1 MIENLQTF
9 IDKRKLIDPAQV
21 QTGIINT
28 DHSKDGIWG
37 SELIGMYNVTRK
49 FRGKHV
55 TEQKGNTSIVTCIH
69 SKITIYTCTDNA
81 CKDLKE
87 GRLSYI
93 QCFGNKNTV
102 FSEFSHY
109 LKTKFLE
116 ILKYLV
122 LYNIYNAY
130 IVS

>member
-1 MIENLQTF
+1 M
-9 IDKRKLIDPAQV
+9 IDPAQV

-49 FRGKHV
+49 VRGKHV

-93 QCFGNKNTV
+93 QCFGKKYKV
-102 FSEFSHY
+102 FSAFNSHY

-122 LYNIYNAY
+122 LYNIYNAD

>member
-1 MIENLQTF
+1 
-9 IDKRKLIDPAQV
+9 
-21 QTGIINT
+21 
-28 DHSKDGIWG
+28 
-37 SELIGMYNVTRK
+37 MYNVTRK

-122 LYNIYNAY
+122 LYNIYNAD

>member
-1 MIENLQTF
+1 MIKNLQTF

-49 FRGKHV
+49 VRGKHV

-87 GRLSYI
+87 GRLS
-93 QCFGNKNTV
+93 
-102 FSEFSHY
+102 SEFSHY

-122 LYNIYNAY
+122 LYNIYNAD

>member
-1 MIENLQTF
+1 
-9 IDKRKLIDPAQV
+9 
-21 QTGIINT
+21 
-28 DHSKDGIWG
+28 
-37 SELIGMYNVTRK
+37 MYNVTK
-49 FRGKHV
+49 KVGEKHV
-55 TEQKGNTSIVTCIH
+55 TERKGNTSIVTCIH

-93 QCFGNKNTV
+93 QCFGNKNTKFFSV
-102 FSEFSHY
+102 FLHY

-122 LYNIYNAY
+122 LYNIYNAD

>member
-1 MIENLQTF
+1 
-9 IDKRKLIDPAQV
+9 
-21 QTGIINT
+21 
-28 DHSKDGIWG
+28 
-37 SELIGMYNVTRK
+37 MYNVTRK
-49 FRGKHV
+49 VRGKHV
-55 TEQKGNTSIVTCIH
+55 TEQKGNTSIMKCIH

-93 QCFGNKNTV
+93 QCFGKKFKV
-102 FSEFSHY
+102 FSVFSHY

-122 LYNIYNAY
+122 LYNIYNAD